1 MRNRILAIAAVAGAM
16 AAPIAAQ
23 AQSDTVG
30 IVRGGT
36 VIMHLDCGQIAAA
49 VRRLLGVVKPSGI
62 LYLSWRI
69 TDKADLRDAQGR
81 LYAAFDTALVQAELK
96 TTALL
101 LDEEVVS
108 ASSGKKIHRLVAKK
122 PGLEIRE

>member
-1 MRNRILAIAAVAGAM
+1 
-16 AAPIAAQ
+16 
-23 AQSDTVG
+23 
-30 IVRGGT
+30 
-36 VIMHLDCGQIAAA
+36 MHLDHAQIAPA
-49 VRRLLGVVKPSGI
+49 VRRLLDIVKPSGI
-62 LYLSWRI
+62 LYLSWRV
-69 TDKADLRDAQGR
+69 TESADLRDAKGR
-81 LYAAFDTALVQAELK
+81 LYAAFDSALVLAELK